1 MALRQHFNKS
11 ILGAVF
17 GLAASAHAQTP
28 PAVTPAVAPAAATS
42 DQQGSAAGRPV
53 SAAPM
58 TPNVNGDA
66 PTGVIPGSEAPPNA
80 SAREMELYQ
89 LYAEASKLHDAE
101 QFDQA
106 YERYQ
111 RIWKEKQS
119 YDVAASMGDIDLRRE
134 HYAVAATHFQ
144 FALGHMP
151 VTQNKLYLATLQS
164 GFDKA
169 RPHVAEI
176 HVTAHPAVTDLQIS
190 NGVTGERYDQPF
202 FVEPGNHTLKLSAAG
217 YQVVLQ
223 EVTAIEA
230 ATVDLDVYLTPV
242 GENLEPAIGRTTK
255 RRHPE
260 IVFPVGGL
268 LTLGL
273 GAAATWSFI
282 DANAKH
288 DDLQQLA
295 IGSSECRDSGSAR
308 CRRADDLADT
318 TENREILGWGLAGGA
333 VVAAGATVLVWY
345 LWETDVPVDVAYR
358 GDNGELSVRWNHA
371 F

>member
-1 MALRQHFNKS
+1 MALRQYFNKS
-11 ILGAVF
+11 ILGVVL

-28 PAVTPAVAPAAATS
+28 VAASS
-42 DQQGSAAGRPV
+42 DQRV

-58 TPNVNGDA
+58 TPNVNDDA
-66 PTGVIPGSEAPPNA
+66 PTGAIPGSEAPPNA
-80 SAREMELYQ
+80 SAREMQLYQ
-89 LYAEASKLHDAE
+89 LYAEASKLHDAG

-111 RIWKEKQS
+111 RIWAEKQS

-134 HYAVAATHFQ
+134 HYAIAATHFR
-144 FALGHMP
+144 FALDHMP

-169 RPHVAEI
+169 RPHVAEVR
-176 HVTAHPAVTDLQIS
+176 VTPHPAVTDLQIS
-190 NGVTGERYDQPF
+190 DGVTGERYQQPF
-202 FVEPGNHTLKLSAAG
+202 YVSPGNHTLKILATG

-223 EVTAIEA
+223 EVA
-230 ATVDLDVYLTPV
+230 ATKAATIDLDVYLSQV
-242 GENLEPAIGRTTK
+242 GSESVGAKVARTAK
-255 RRHPE
+255 HRHPE

-268 LTLGL
+268 VTLGL

-282 DANAKH
+282 DAGTKH
-288 DDLQQLA
+288 DALQGLA
-295 IGSSECRDSGSAR
+295 IGPSECRDSGSAR

-333 VVAAGATVLVWY
+333 VVAAGATVLVWW
-345 LWETDVPVDVAYR
+345 LWETDVPVDVAYER
-358 GDNGELSVRWNHA
+358 DNGELSVRWSHA